1 MANKGIKDI
10 INGVLSQSGFLKRP
24 QIFNSNDPDDIQ
36 MGAIANRVALEITGY
51 YEWEELRKSIE
62 IPMNSGQT
70 IYDLP
75 TDVKSIVGDSSW
87 ETDGSRMVMSDVS
100 DNEWYQYKFSSL
112 TTAGVIRG
120 RKVGDTFEV
129 IDPINSSS
137 ISMEYVT
144 DYFAT
149 SLVNIPLEEF
159 SSDTDMFL
167 LDDQV
172 LSLGIQAHWMQTK
185 LMPQYAEMFINYK
198 QKMGEAVGRNGVR
211 NTIGGPIQQTRRSP
225 YTKTWVN

>member
-1 MANKGIKDI
+1 MSHKTIIDI

>member
-24 QIFNSNDPDDIQ
+24 QIFNSSDPDDIQ

-112 TTAGVIRG
+112 TTGGVIRG

-211 NTIGGPIQQTRRSP
+211 NTIGGRIQQTRRSP